1 MENFGFKGWLEYGI
15 SNLGFGKCKN
25 GRWREMDQDRIQ
37 LEALLMAVLN
47 FLLILQQATY
57 QTITKSP

>member
-1 MENFGFKGWLEYGI
+1 
-15 SNLGFGKCKN
+15 
-25 GRWREMDQDRIQ
+25 MDQDRIQ